1 MAHLLAQRL
10 LHGLYLLVGVSILTF
25 LFTELAPGDFFD
37 DLALNPEIS
46 ADAVEQMR
54 ARFGLEDPLPR
65 RYVRWL
71 GSVLHGDLGYSM
83 AFNRPVAPLL
93 WDRAKNTLLLT
104 VTATALA
111 WLAAVPLG
119 IWAAQQR
126 GWGRA
131 LFGGVTST
139 GLAMPDLV
147 LGLAFLMLAVQ
158 TDFLPAGGMT
168 SLDFDTMNAWQKALD
183 IGRHILLPVT
193 ALALTTAPTIARHVQ
208 SSVDEVLA
216 LPFIAAVRA
225 RGVPHRRLLYRY
237 ALPVAA
243 NPMISLLGLS
253 LAGLL
258 SASLL
263 IEYIMSWPGIGT
275 LLLGAILARDVY
287 VVIGAVMASTVL
299 LVGGNL
305 VADVLLLVMDPRI
318 RREEA

>member
-1 MAHLLAQRL
+1 MARILAQRL

-37 DLALNPEIS
+37 DLALNPAIS
-46 ADAVEQMR
+46 ADAVDALR

-65 RYVRWL
+65 RYLRWL
-71 GSVLHGDLGYSM
+71 GSVLQGDLGYSM

-93 WDRAKNTLLLT
+93 WERAQNTLLLT
-104 VTATALA
+104 VSATALA

-119 IWAAQQR
+119 IWAAEQR
-126 GWGRA
+126 GWGRT
-131 LFGGVTST
+131 LFGSVTSV
-139 GLAMPDLV
+139 GLAVPDLV

-158 TDFLPAGGMT
+158 TDLFPAGGMT
-168 SLDFDTMNAWQKALD
+168 SLDYDAMNPWQKALD
-183 IGRHILLPVT
+183 VGRHIFLPMT
-193 ALALTTAPTIARHVQ
+193 ALALTTAPAIARHVQ
-208 SSVDEVLA
+208 SSLADVLA

-253 LAGLL
+253 VAGLL

-275 LLLGAILARDVY
+275 LLLEAILARDVY
-287 VVIGAVMASTVL
+287 VVIGTVMASTVL
-299 LVGGNL
+299 LIIGNL
-305 VADVLLLVMDPRI
+305 LADFLLVTSDPRI
-318 RREEA
+318 RRDGD